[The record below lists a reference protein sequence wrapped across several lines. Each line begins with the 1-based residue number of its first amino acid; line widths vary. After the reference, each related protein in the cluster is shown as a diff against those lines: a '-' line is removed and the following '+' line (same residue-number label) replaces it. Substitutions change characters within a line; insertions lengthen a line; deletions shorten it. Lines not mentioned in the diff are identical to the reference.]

1 LTLAC
6 VANAQM
12 ILQSMSRKI
21 SQKSQT
27 ISQLKRVTITEDDLA
42 DSLKSDIKVH
52 NVAKGVRAVQLMPEA
67 GDCSLHWDLCPNM
80 CNLNDTLHNY
90 FMDIVGTKMQ
100 KYQDWKEDT
109 AEKKRRI
116 IKDLEGKLDQVDGLE
131 DQLRKNGL
139 DLERREELF
148 IATLDDHIAQSMAL
162 KERLQTI
169 KEDFQEMEIQ
179 FGKLGQRVDNA
190 HSACYDMAPCM
201 AVPTCKLGVASG
213 ASCQKIAE
221 NAMDVDDE
229 GEATLNKENGV
240 YIIQPQGLEAK
251 AAICEF
257 DYTGTGYTVVQNRH
271 NRTNDFNGDY
281 ENGFGTTV
289 GYDDAACAEANYF
302 LGNKYIR
309 ALANGASHVKVKQT
323 SGNDVSVDQWDGVS
337 VRGNKMTLGRGE
349 HLCGSTTTDKADV
362 RLGPGGLNGRWTGQT
377 QIMIGKDTSP
387 AQDND
392 CVGGDYGNYGGG
404 DADYGSYGG
413 KGGDY
418 Y

>member
-1 LTLAC
+1 
-6 VANAQM
+6 
-12 ILQSMSRKI
+12 
-21 SQKSQT
+21 
-27 ISQLKRVTITEDDLA
+27 
-42 DSLKSDIKVH
+42 
-52 NVAKGVRAVQLMPEA
+52 
-67 GDCSLHWDLCPNM
+67 
-80 CNLNDTLHNY
+80 
-90 FMDIVGTKMQ
+90 MDIVGTKMQ

-148 IATLDDHIAQSMAL
+148 IATLDAHI
-162 KERLQTI
+162 
-169 KEDFQEMEIQ
+169 
-179 FGKLGQRVDNA
+179 
-190 HSACYDMAPCM
+190 ACYDMAPCM

-271 NRTNDFNGDY
+271 NRTNDFTGDY